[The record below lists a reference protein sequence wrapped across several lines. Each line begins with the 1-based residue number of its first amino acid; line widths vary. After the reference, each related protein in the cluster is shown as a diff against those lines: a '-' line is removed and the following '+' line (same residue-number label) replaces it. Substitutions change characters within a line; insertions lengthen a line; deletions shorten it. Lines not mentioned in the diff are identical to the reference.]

1 MSSSIFWIAN
11 EQELE
16 SACTSLQNSSW
27 IAVDTEFERVKTYY
41 PEVCLIQIA
50 TDKDVFIIDPLA
62 ISSLDSL
69 FDLLANRQILKI
81 FHAARQDL
89 EIFHY
94 LMEQIPAPL
103 FDSQIAARY
112 LGIADQ
118 ISYAG
123 LVEELLDIQL
133 EKAFTRF
140 NWKTRPLKEEHI
152 NYAAEDVI
160 YLARL
165 YPLLLDKLQQLDQA
179 QQQSI
184 SDDFTGLESPSIYET
199 DPDKMWK
206 KIFEAKRYRGRKL
219 QVIKKIAAWRELKA
233 REENVPRK
241 WFLSN
246 QVIINLANFMPEEI
260 SDLDKI
266 HDLDKKKVQRFG
278 KDMLEIIAGTDN

>member
-1 MSSSIFWIAN
+1 MTSAILWIAN
-11 EQELE
+11 EEELV
-16 SACTSLQNSSW
+16 SACTGLQSSSW

-50 TDKDVFIIDPLA
+50 TESDVFIIDPLA
-62 ISSLDSL
+62 ITRLDAL
-69 FDLLANRQILKI
+69 FELLANQNILKI

-94 LMEQIPAPL
+94 LMKQIPAPL

-118 ISYAG
+118 VSYAG
-123 LVEELLDIQL
+123 LVEELLGIQL

-165 YPLLLDKLQQLDQA
+165 YPLLQEKLRQLDQA
-179 QQQSI
+179 QQQLI
-184 SDDFTGLESPSIYET
+184 SEEFTGLENPSIYET

-219 QVIKKIAAWRELKA
+219 QVIKKIAAWREMKA

-246 QVIINLANFMPEEI
+246 QVIINLANLMPEEI

-266 HDLDKKKVQRFG
+266 HDLDKKKIQRFG
-278 KDMLEIIAGTDN
+278 NDILAIITETES